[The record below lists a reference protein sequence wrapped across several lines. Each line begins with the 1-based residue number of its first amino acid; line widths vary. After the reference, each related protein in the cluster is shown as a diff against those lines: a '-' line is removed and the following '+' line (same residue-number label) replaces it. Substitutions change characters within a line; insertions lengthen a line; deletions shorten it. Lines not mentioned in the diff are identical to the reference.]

1 MVKRFLSF
9 VLSVFLLL
17 AAAWEGGLAG
27 FACFAEGEKRED
39 AFSRYIVTFN
49 GDADVTALLRD
60 YEYRVLSEKENVYLV
75 ETEDVTFLKPYCASA
90 EPELS
95 RDLLVLSGDETLE
108 NACNIFEA
116 QELSADPKDITVAVL
131 DTGVD
136 REHPSLKGVNIL
148 EGYDA
153 TSDTAGVYT
162 DEDGHGTAVIGIIA
176 AEDNG
181 YGVTG
186 VAGGVRIYPVKVS
199 SGSGTVY
206 SSALVAGIYNAVDNG
221 ADVINISL
229 GGYSYSISEQHAVNY
244 ALSKGCIVIAAA
256 GNDGANASLAG
267 KYFYPASYEGVISV
281 ASVDADGAPSRFSQY
296 NDRVTVAAPGNNI
309 TVCRPDGTH
318 GVSSGTSLS
327 AAIVSGIA
335 ALARASAGELDG
347 NQFKYLLMSVLGTN
361 YSPYVGYGIID
372 AKSVVEASYEPI
384 VTGIYNGAVLTAPTQ
399 IFFNKGAAKLDGKT
413 FSSGD
418 AVSKEGHHV
427 FTLTYE
433 NKVVNI
439 SFTLSTE
446 VLDYSVSQNS
456 IVFSTGY
463 GYLDGMPYLSGTPI
477 PNGYHSF
484 VLKSEHK
491 TISSVVNIG
500 LSGYIRGVEHGGNYS
515 SAVAVTAYGNGS
527 FTING
532 IEFSGTKVLSDGEY
546 TAVATDPSGALTYS
560 CSFTVKTDKRIHPGF
575 GYASVILSD
584 PEYGYMVVADGVSS
598 SFRVYDIAHLSAPLR
613 TVKTDT
619 KVLGFEK
626 DGENLYII
634 LESAVYSVPHE
645 QLKGSSAPRLTRC
658 EDYVSGGGYVF
669 DENSLYLDGQK
680 ILTTPYGKPLAV
692 REDLL
697 FTSLG
702 CVDINNG
709 RLEYLFFDNAL
720 AVTENFVLFENAGL
734 VEYTDILHISAVPN
748 ASEIGYS
755 DIFNDYTAF
764 AYLNFVPEQTVT
776 DTSCGKI
783 FMLSDGTV
791 RYTDISFITSGSV
804 PLNDMPLY
812 IAAGGG
818 KLALFFSESC
828 LVLDSNTFEP
838 LYRYD
843 MPCPQKAL
851 VGYYGIAACYENEL
865 LFAFDGEIVCVSDIS
880 VSDIDIAFEKVYV
893 ANSEGIGIFA
903 FDGSYVGSIS
913 SGDSNKVFT
922 DGVYIASRDTVYL
935 VSDGSAVS
943 RIPAEII
950 SVMNGLVFTV
960 DGVYSPEGVRLSDH
974 VFEGCFSDGFCVTVN
989 GAGITVHGSETAGN
1003 VPQILNGNGM
1013 FYEYADINSDIG
1025 VLYLDGIAF
1034 NGGKYNV
1041 GGKHRLDCVMPFG
1054 IVYSSEFSVVPA
1066 LSGISVS
1073 GGNRELNPGESQYIL
1088 VEYLPAGAS
1097 AVAAEFSVEGTSVM
1111 VDQNGLMTAVS
1122 EGSSIVTVSAGGF
1135 SASIV
1140 VTVTKLDISFTDIRF
1155 VYNEAARIVSI
1166 PAGITAEYLADTAA
1180 DKDVYFVVLDSLG
1193 RVVNEDEF
1201 LSTGMTMNFLS
1212 DIGESIGSVSIVV
1225 RGDTDCDGMLTA
1237 SDMRILSNG
1246 INGDNINLL
1255 YFYAADCVAD
1265 GILDQQD
1272 KTQLLS
1278 MITGFS
1284 ENLPVFDDFLKVTA
1298 SVPAT
1303 LHPESE
1309 FSVVLY
1315 VDGGIGVDSVWGSFA
1330 FDDDRLELVYM
1341 TGLDYK
1347 MDYDTDGGVISFT
1360 AYEKSAIP
1368 SDRVIKSFA
1377 EVRLRVKADA
1387 QLSEMNFRL
1396 CGCAATVNGSV
1407 VSSAESVKTAY
1418 VKKRTSADFSIKIN
1432 NAEYFVFNPAIR
1444 SYSVTVPYDTVALD
1458 IEFEYPDGGTVM
1470 VSDTVIPEKDELTVN
1485 IKYTSPSGVSTIYKI
1500 LVIREKQAVLSNDPF
1515 LESIFVSEGELT
1527 PAFIPERLKYKLNLS
1542 YDAPAPEFTAVARH
1556 KGTVITA
1563 EIPESFPV
1571 GSTDVQFFC
1580 VAEDGTTVMYTVT
1593 VVRSEQ
1599 EISHTSADS
1608 SSPDPYGSGN
1618 PAAAVIAGALISV
1631 TVIALIIIVIIR
1643 KGRNNGKKDI

>member
-1 MVKRFLSF
+1 MGSF
-9 VLSVFLLL
+9 AS
-17 AAAWEGGLAG
+17 
-27 FACFAEGEKRED
+27 FAEGEQREE

-49 GDADVTALLRD
+49 DDADVSSLLQG
-60 YEYRVLSEKENVYLV
+60 YEYRALSEDENVYLV
-75 ETEDVTFLKPYCASA
+75 EAEDVTFLKPYCVSS

-95 RDLLVLSGDETLE
+95 RDLLIFSGDESLE
-108 NACNIFEA
+108 NACNIYEA
-116 QELSADPKDITVAVL
+116 REISADPKDVTVAVL

-176 AEDNG
+176 AENNG

-221 ADVINISL
+221 ADIINISL

-335 ALARASAGELDG
+335 ALSHACAGELDG

-372 AKSVVEASYEPI
+372 AKSVVEASYDPI

-399 IFFNKGAAKLDGKT
+399 IFFNKGTAKLDGKT

-418 AVSKEGHHV
+418 AVSEEGHHV

-446 VLDYSVSQNS
+446 ALDYSVSQNS
-456 IVFSTGY
+456 IVFSKGY
-463 GYLDGMPYLSGTPI
+463 GYLDGMPYLSGAPI

-500 LSGYIRGVEHGGNYS
+500 LSGYIRGVEHGENYS

-546 TAVATDPSGALTYS
+546 TAVATDLSGALTYS
-560 CSFTVKTDKRIHPGF
+560 CSFTVKTDNRIHPGF
-575 GYASVILSD
+575 GYESVIFAEN
-584 PEYGYMVVADGVSS
+584 EYGYLVVADGISS
-598 SFRVYDIAHLSAPLR
+598 SFRVYDISHLSAPLR
-613 TVKTDT
+613 TVRTDSE
-619 KVLGFEK
+619 VLGFEK

-645 QLKGSSAPRLTRC
+645 QLKGSSAPRITRC
-658 EDYVSGGGYVF
+658 EDYVSGGGYVV
-669 DENSLYLDGQK
+669 DENSLYFDGQK

-692 REDLL
+692 RDNLL
-697 FTSLG
+697 FTSQG
-702 CVDINNG
+702 CVDINSG
-709 RLEYLFFDNAL
+709 RLESVFFDRAV
-720 AVTENFVLFENAGL
+720 AVTDNFVLFENAGL
-734 VEYTDILHISAVPN
+734 VEYTDILHISA
-748 ASEIGYS
+748 ASDISEVGYS
-755 DIFNDYTAF
+755 DVFNDYTSF
-764 AYLNFVPEQTVT
+764 ACLSFVPEQIVT
-776 DTSCGKI
+776 DMSCGKI
-783 FMLSDGTV
+783 FMLSGGTV
-791 RYTDISFITSGSV
+791 HYTDISFITSETI
-804 PLNDMPLY
+804 PLNDIPLY

-818 KLALFFSESC
+818 KLALFFRESC

-851 VGYYGIAACYENEL
+851 VGYYGIAACYENAL
-865 LFAFDGEIVCVSDIS
+865 LFAFDGEIVSISDIA
-880 VSDIDIAFEKVYV
+880 VSDIDIAFENVYV
-893 ANSEGIGIFA
+893 ANSEGIGVFT

-913 SGDSNKVFT
+913 SGDTNKVFT

-935 VSDGSAVS
+935 VSDGSVVS

-950 SVMNGLVFTV
+950 SIMNGLVFTV
-960 DGVYSPEGVRLSDH
+960 DGVYSPEGVCLSDH
-974 VFEGCFSDGFCVTVN
+974 IFTGAFSGGFCVTGN
-989 GAGITVHGSETAGN
+989 GASLTVHGSAMAGN
-1003 VPQILNGNGM
+1003 LPQIQNGSGM
-1013 FYEYADINSDIG
+1013 FYEYADIYSDLG
-1025 VLYLDGIAF
+1025 VLYIDGIAF
-1034 NGGKYNV
+1034 NGGKCNV
-1041 GGKHRLDCVMPFG
+1041 GGKHRLECVMPFG
-1054 IVYSSEFSVVPA
+1054 IIYSSEFSIVPA

-1073 GGNRELNPGESQYIL
+1073 GGNRELNLGESQYIL
-1088 VEYLPAGAS
+1088 VEYLPEGAS
-1097 AVAAEFSVEGTSVM
+1097 AVTAEFSVTGNSVT

-1122 EGSSIVTVSAGGF
+1122 EGTSLVTVSAGGF

-1140 VTVTKLDISFTDIRF
+1140 VTVTKLEISFTDVRF
-1155 VYNEAARIVSI
+1155 VYNESARIVSI
-1166 PAGITAEYLADTAA
+1166 PAGITAEHLADAVA
-1180 DKDVYFVVLDSLG
+1180 DKDVYFIVLDSLDE
-1193 RVVNEDEF
+1193 VVNEDEI
-1201 LSTGMTMNFLS
+1201 LSTGMSINFLS
-1212 DIGESIGSVSIVV
+1212 DTGESIGRVPIVV
-1225 RGDTDCDGMLTA
+1225 RGDLDCDGMLTA
-1237 SDMRILSNG
+1237 SDMRMLSDV
-1246 INGDNINLL
+1246 INGDNLNLHS
-1255 YFYAADCVAD
+1255 FYAGDCVAD
-1265 GILDQQD
+1265 GILDRQD
-1272 KTQLLS
+1272 KSQLLS
-1278 MITGFS
+1278 LIMEFS
-1284 ENLPVFDDFLKVTA
+1284 ENLPAYDNSLKVTA
-1298 SVPAT
+1298 SIPAT
-1303 LHPESE
+1303 LHPASE

-1315 VDGGIGVDSVWGSFA
+1315 VDGGIGMDSVWGSFA
-1330 FDDDRLELVYM
+1330 FDDNRLEFVYM
-1341 TGLDYK
+1341 AGLDYK
-1347 MDYDTDGGVISFT
+1347 VDYSIDGGVISFA
-1360 AYEKSAIP
+1360 AYESSATP
-1368 SDRVIKSFA
+1368 SDRVIKAFA
-1377 EVRLRVKADA
+1377 EIRLRVKADTD
-1387 QLSEMNFRL
+1387 LSDMNFKLR
-1396 CGCAATVNGSV
+1396 GCAATVDGSV
-1407 VSSAESVKTAY
+1407 VSSADSVMTAY

-1458 IEFEYPDGGTVM
+1458 IEFDYPDGGIVIL
-1470 VSDTVIPEKDELTVN
+1470 SDTVIPEKDELTVN
-1485 IKYTSPSGVSTIYKI
+1485 IKYTSPSGVSTVYKI

-1542 YDAPAPEFTAVARH
+1542 YDAPVPEFTALARH
-1556 KGTVITA
+1556 EGTVVTA

-1571 GSTDVQFFC
+1571 GETDVLFYC
-1580 VAEDGTTVMYTVT
+1580 VAEDGTAVTYTVT
-1593 VVRSEQ
+1593 VVRAEQ

-1608 SSPDPYGSGN
+1608 SSPEPYGNGN
-1618 PAAAVIAGALISV
+1618 LTFAIIAGALILV
-1631 TVIALIIIVIIR
+1631 TAIVLIIIVIIR
-1643 KGRNNGKKDI
+1643 KGKNNVQKDF